1 MLLRLV
7 LITEIFSVIICIHRI
22 YGVKVKF
29 DMKTVLLFLGLL
41 IVLEIVNTCQVSRL
55 FSLLVYFLIFLYCVL
70 KFKKSLFETIINNV
84 LYLVVMTLLQFA
96 CLVPAAVVLPQN
108 EYGRGLLVNCAVLLI
123 CIFVLPKFETYRF
136 SKWMMQRREKLLY
149 LSFGMLCIVALFIL
163 FQAKI
168 LHGLMGASILLL
180 FPIVVLVFVLIK
192 QWQKYQKVNRRIEEK
207 QSLEENNRVYE
218 DFLIQIRMRQ
228 HEINN
233 HITAVLSMHHLNK
246 TYEELVRA
254 QEAYLGQIAEENR
267 YNRLL
272 VLGDSVVIGFLY
284 GKLHELEEEAEVT
297 YEIEVSAFQTV
308 IPAYYLI
315 QMLGILLDNGVE
327 AVKGLNK
334 LHHRIHLAI
343 RERETEYE
351 YEVRNPFPYVPFNEL
366 ESWFALGKSKKGA
379 GRGIGL
385 YHLKYLCEEL
395 KCDLICR
402 NKSIGEEN
410 WISFLIR
417 VKR

>member
-55 FSLLVYFLIFLYCVL
+55 FSLLVYFLIFLYCML

-123 CIFVLPKFETYRF
+123 CIFVLPSLGLCRF
-136 SKWMMQRREKLLY
+136 AGWIRKKEKLVY
-149 LSFGMLCIVALFIL
+149 LLLSAIFMVVIFIL
-163 FQAKI
+163 MQAKI
-168 LHGLMGASILLL
+168 FHGVRIDSFLLL
-180 FPIVVLVFVLIK
+180 IPIIAVTLGLKKYWDKNYKGNTVPEKDEYQNINSENKYNELLIK
-192 QWQKYQKVNRRIEEK
+192 
-207 QSLEENNRVYE
+207 
-218 DFLIQIRMRQ
+218 IRMRQ

-233 HITAVLSMHHLNK
+233 HITAVLSMHYTNK

-254 QEAYLGQIAEENR
+254 QEEYLGKVAAENK
-267 YNRLL
+267 YNKLL
-272 VLGDSVVIGFLY
+272 ILEDSILTGFLY
-284 GKLHELEEEAEVT
+284 GKLTELEEEAEIT
-297 YEIEVSAFQTV
+297 YKIEVESFHTV
-308 IPAYYLI
+308 IPAYYII
-315 QMLGILLDNGVE
+315 QMLGILFDNAVE
-327 AVKGLNK
+327 AVKDK
-334 LHHRIHLAI
+334 QDTISRIHFEI
-343 RERETEYE
+343 REVGTGYE
-351 YEVRNPFPYVPFNEL
+351 YEVRNPFPYVPYNEI
-366 ESWFALGKSKKGA
+366 EEWFVLGQSAKSIE
-379 GRGIGL
+379 RGVGL

-402 NKSIGEEN
+402 NIMVEKDN
-410 WISFLIR
+410 WISFVLK
-417 VKR
+417 VKK

>member
-55 FSLLVYFLIFLYCVL
+55 FSLLVYFLIFLYCML

-96 CLVPAAVVLPQN
+96 CLVPAVLVFPQN
-108 EYGRGLLVNCAVLLI
+108 EHRRALLVNCIVLPI
-123 CIFVLPKFETYRF
+123 CIWILPILKLYRF
-136 SKWMMQRREKLLY
+136 STWVRKREKLLY
-149 LSFGMLCIVALFIL
+149 FSFFILCAMSLFIL
-163 FQAKI
+163 IQVKFFRGIIGESFWLLVPITI
-168 LHGLMGASILLL
+168 LIC
-180 FPIVVLVFVLIK
+180 VLIK
-192 QWQKYQKVNRRIEEK
+192 QWQKYQKVNRQIEEK

-417 VKR
+417 VKK